1 MEPLTLFMGV
11 IAVAVLTIAVAQVAT
26 LWYGMRVMR
35 RVDQLAD
42 RVEKDIQPVI
52 DRVNAVSGDIT
63 RATSLAVAQIER
75 ADQLFA
81 RFAVRADR
89 LMAVGQD
96 AVFEPVRRSAAL
108 IQALRAALEM
118 LRTTPRD
125 APAKQAEDDEQEALF
140 IG

>member
-1 MEPLTLFMGV
+1 MPTLFMGV
-11 IAVAVLTIAVAQVAT
+11 IAGAVLAIAMAQVLT
-26 LWYGMRVMR
+26 LWIGLRVMR
-35 RVDQLAD
+35 RVDQVAHRL
-42 RVEKDIQPVI
+42 EKDIQPVI
-52 DRVNAVSGDIT
+52 DRVNTVSGDIT

-96 AVFEPVRRSAAL
+96 AVVEPMRRSAAL
-108 IQALRAALEM
+108 IQGLRAALEV
-118 LRTTPRD
+118 LRVTPPRN
-125 APAKQAEDDEQEALF
+125 ARPKSAADDGQEALF

>member
-1 MEPLTLFMGV
+1 MELPTLFMGV
-11 IAVAVLTIAVAQVAT
+11 IAVAVLAIAMAQVVT
-26 LWYGMRVMR
+26 LWLGLRVMR
-35 RVDQLAD
+35 RVDQIAD

-52 DRVNAVSGDIT
+52 DRVNTVSGDIT
-63 RATSLAVAQIER
+63 RVTSLAVAQIER

-89 LMAVGQD
+89 LMGVGQD
-96 AVFEPVRRSAAL
+96 AVIEPVRRSAAL
-108 IQALRAALEM
+108 IQALRAALEI

-125 APAKQAEDDEQEALF
+125 GSAKQAADDEQEALF

>member
-1 MEPLTLFMGV
+1 MEPLTLFMRV

>member
-1 MEPLTLFMGV
+1 MELPTLFMGV
-11 IAVAVLTIAVAQVAT
+11 ITFAVLTIAVAQVAT
-26 LWYGMRVMR
+26 LWYGLRVMR
-35 RVDQLAD
+35 RLDQLAN

-52 DRVNAVSGDIT
+52 DRVNAVSGDVT
-63 RATSLAVAQIER
+63 RATSLAIAQIER

-81 RFAVRADR
+81 RFAVRADQ

-96 AVFEPVRRSAAL
+96 AVLEPVRRSAAL
-108 IQALRAALEM
+108 IQALRAALEA

-125 APAKQAEDDEQEALF
+125 APSKQAADDEQEALF

>member
-1 MEPLTLFMGV
+1 MELPTLFMGV
-11 IAVAVLTIAVAQVAT
+11 ITFAVLTIAVAQVAT
-26 LWYGMRVMR
+26 LWYGLRVMR
-35 RVDQLAD
+35 RLDQIAN
-42 RVEKDIQPVI
+42 RVEKDIQPAL
-52 DRVNAVSGDIT
+52 DRINAVSGDVT

-81 RFAVRADR
+81 RFAVRAER

-96 AVFEPVRRSAAL
+96 AVIEPVRRSAAL

-125 APAKQAEDDEQEALF
+125 ASAKQAADDEQEALF

>member
-1 MEPLTLFMGV
+1 MELPTLFMGV
-11 IAVAVLTIAVAQVAT
+11 ITFAVLTIAVAQVAT
-26 LWYGMRVMR
+26 LWYGLRVMR
-35 RVDQLAD
+35 RLDQIAN
-42 RVEKDIQPVI
+42 RVEKDIQPAL
-52 DRVNAVSGDIT
+52 DRINAVSGDVT

-81 RFAVRADR
+81 RFAVRAER

-96 AVFEPVRRSAAL
+96 AVIEPVRRSAAL

-125 APAKQAEDDEQEALF
+125 APAKSAADDEQEALF

>member
-1 MEPLTLFMGV
+1 MELPTLFMGV
-11 IAVAVLTIAVAQVAT
+11 ITFAVLTIAVAQVAT
-26 LWYGMRVMR
+26 LWYGLRVMR
-35 RVDQLAD
+35 RLDQLAN

-52 DRVNAVSGDIT
+52 DRVNAVSGDVT
-63 RATSLAVAQIER
+63 RATSLAIAQIER

-81 RFAVRADR
+81 RFAVRADQ

-96 AVFEPVRRSAAL
+96 AVIEPVRRSAAL
-108 IQALRAALEM
+108 IQALRAALEA

-125 APAKQAEDDEQEALF
+125 APSKQAADDEQEALF

>member
-1 MEPLTLFMGV
+1 MELPTLFMGV
-11 IAVAVLTIAVAQVAT
+11 ITFAVLTIAVAQVAT
-26 LWYGMRVMR
+26 LWYGLRVMR
-35 RVDQLAD
+35 RLDQLAN

-52 DRVNAVSGDIT
+52 DRVNAVSGDVT
-63 RATSLAVAQIER
+63 RATSLAIAQIER

-81 RFAVRADR
+81 RFAMRADQ

-96 AVFEPVRRSAAL
+96 AVLEPVRRSAAL
-108 IQALRAALEM
+108 IQALRAALEA

-125 APAKQAEDDEQEALF
+125 APSKQAADDEQEALF